1 MPRKFLKRYLPD
13 SHRLRDHRH
22 LQRFGPLLHDPNLW
36 HLNRRSVS
44 GAVFIGLFIAFVP
57 VPAQML
63 LAAALAILARKNLPI
78 SVSLVWVT
86 NPVTMPPIFF
96 FAYKLGSRVLDTPV
110 HRVGFEPSAG
120 WLVSELGAV
129 WQPFL
134 VGSLILALVAG
145 LLGAGLARLSWRLL
159 VMGQFRRKRQ
169 ARTPRSEDDPR

>member
-1 MPRKFLKRYLPD
+1 MPRKLLKRYLPD
-13 SHRLRDHRH
+13 PHRVREHRH

-44 GAVFIGLFIAFVP
+44 GAVFIGLFVAFVP

-96 FAYKLGSRVLDTPV
+96 FAYKLGSRILDTPV
-110 HRVGFEPSAG
+110 RQVGFEPSAG

-134 VGSLILALVAG
+134 LGSLILAIVAG
-145 LLGAGLARLSWRLL
+145 LLGAGLVRLSWRLL
-159 VMGQFRRKRQ
+159 VVGQFRRKRRGR
-169 ARTPRSEDDPR
+169 APGNGGDA